1 MRNILFLLLLLSGL
15 SCSQSTAV
23 QAQSKLNP
31 AEFELLLAKD
41 KSIQLV
47 DVRTPEEY
55 AAGHIEGARLMDYYD
70 PNFAAQLAKLD
81 KTKPVAVYC
90 AAGGRSGSAAEQL
103 NKMGFKKVYDLVGGM
118 RAWRSEGKKAVTN

>member
-1 MRNILFLLLLLSGL
+1 MRNFLFLLFLLAGI
-15 SCSQSTAV
+15 SCSQNTAV
-23 QAQSKLNP
+23 QAQAKLNP
-31 AEFELLLAKD
+31 TEFESLLAKD

-55 AAGHIEGARLMDYYD
+55 AAGHIENARLMDYYE

-81 KTKPVAVYC
+81 KSKSVAVYC

-103 NKMGFKKVYDLVGGM
+103 KKMGFTKVYDLDGGM
-118 RAWRSEGKKAVTN
+118 RAWRSAGKKTVQ